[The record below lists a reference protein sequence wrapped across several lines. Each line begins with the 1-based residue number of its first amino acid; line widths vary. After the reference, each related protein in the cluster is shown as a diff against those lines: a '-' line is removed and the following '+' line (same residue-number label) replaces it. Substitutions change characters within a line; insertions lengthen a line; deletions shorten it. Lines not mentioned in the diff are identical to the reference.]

1 MLNIFHNTALGLL
14 ILRLTL
20 GGLLFLHGLNKLENL
35 SGSIEFIGSKVVAI
49 GLPEFVAYGVL
60 FGEVVAPILIILG
73 LYSRLGAL
81 LVIGNMVFAIMLV
94 HTHQLFLLTPQ
105 GGWQLELQGFFLLTA
120 VVLLFTG
127 SGRLAVKAD

>member
-20 GGLLFLHGLNKLENL
+20 GGMLFLHGLNKLANL
-35 SGSIEFIGSKVVAI
+35 SGSIEYFGGQLTAM
-49 GLPEFVAYGVL
+49 GLPEFIAYGVL
-60 FGEVVAPILIILG
+60 LGEVVAPILIILG

-81 LVIGNMVFAIMLV
+81 LIIGNMVFAIILV
-94 HTHQLFLLTPQ
+94 HTSQLFLLTPE

-127 SGRLAVKAD
+127 SGRFAVKAD

>member
-20 GGLLFLHGLNKLENL
+20 GGLMFLHGLNKLTNL
-35 SGSIEFIGSKVVAI
+35 DGSIQFIGSKLVSM

-73 LYSRLGAL
+73 LYARLGAL
-81 LVIGNMVFAIMLV
+81 LVAANMVFAIILV
-94 HTHQLFLLTPQ
+94 HSHQLFLLTKQ

-127 SGRLAVKAD
+127 SGRFAVKPD

>member
-20 GGLLFLHGLNKLENL
+20 GGMIFLHGLNKLSNL
-35 SGSIEFIGSKVVAI
+35 GGSIEFIGGKLVAM

-60 FGEVVAPILIILG
+60 AGEVVAPILIILG
-73 LYSRLGAL
+73 LYSRLGSL
-81 LVIGNMVFAIMLV
+81 LVIANMTFAIMLM
-94 HTHQLFLLTPQ
+94 HTDQLFLLTKQ

-127 SGRLAVKAD
+127 SGRYAVKSD